1 MTYEKS
7 DSNSSPFISQL
18 EHAFTWK
25 RTDKQLS
32 LSVEYANNYLK
43 CSWEIYMSASW
54 SLRSSGEYCLGDG
67 DLRLLGG
74 TDGELPGL
82 RDLENFQIAIKQS
95 TKKHLRDIGLVSFD
109 MCFLNPL

>member
-1 MTYEKS
+1 
-7 DSNSSPFISQL
+7 
-18 EHAFTWK
+18 
-25 RTDKQLS
+25 
-32 LSVEYANNYLK
+32 
-43 CSWEIYMSASW
+43 MSASW